1 MQMVLSTKNLQQSL
15 FGQCR
20 LKNNKSRN
28 ILFTFV
34 ANKYVMS
41 IEVNNISKSYG
52 AQKALNQVSFSIQK
66 GEIVGFLG
74 PNGAGKST
82 LMKILTTYIAS
93 DEGSASVNG
102 FDVNSQTKAVQQS
115 IGYLPEHNPLYLDLY
130 VREYLAFNADVYQVA
145 KSRIEEV
152 IQLTGLSNE
161 SHKKIGQLSKGYRQ
175 RVGLANAL
183 LHNPDVLILDEP
195 TTGLD
200 PNQLVEIRN
209 VIKNVGKDKTVFL
222 STHIMQEVEAICDR
236 VIIID
241 KGKIVA
247 DKKLDNLI
255 STDKK
260 QIIEV
265 EFDLAVEQELIAKI
279 ENLTSYKNTHDMIW
293 ELTFNADKDMR
304 PAVFDFA
311 NANGLKT
318 LQLNQKNKNLET
330 VFREMTK

>member
-1 MQMVLSTKNLQQSL
+1 
-15 FGQCR
+15 
-20 LKNNKSRN
+20 
-28 ILFTFV
+28 
-34 ANKYVMS
+34 MS

-52 AQKALNQVSFSIQK
+52 AQKALDNISFAVKK

-82 LMKILTTYIAS
+82 LMKILTTYIDA
-93 DEGSASVNG
+93 DEGSAVVNE
-102 FDVNSQTKAVQQS
+102 FDVTSQAKAVQQS

-130 VREYLAFNADVYQVA
+130 VREYLAFNADVYKVA

-152 IQLTGLSNE
+152 IQLTGLITE
-161 SHKKIGQLSKGYRQ
+161 SHKKIGQLSKGFRQ

-255 STDKK
+255 SSETA

-265 EFDLAVEQELIAKI
+265 EFDYKVEEQLIAKI

-318 LQLNQKNKNLET
+318 LQLNQKNKNLEA
-330 VFREMTK
+330 VFREITK

>member
-1 MQMVLSTKNLQQSL
+1 
-15 FGQCR
+15 
-20 LKNNKSRN
+20 
-28 ILFTFV
+28 
-34 ANKYVMS
+34 MS

-52 AQKALNQVSFSIQK
+52 AQKALENISFSIKK

-82 LMKILTTYIAS
+82 LMKILTTYIAA

-102 FDVNSQTKAVQQS
+102 FDVNSQARAVQQS

-130 VREYLAFNADVYQVA
+130 VREYLAFNADVYKVP

-152 IQLTGLSNE
+152 IQLTGLSAE
-161 SHKKIGQLSKGYRQ
+161 SHKEIGQLSKGFRQ

-209 VIKNVGKDKTVFL
+209 VIKNVGNDKTVFL

-236 VIIID
+236 VIIINN
-241 KGKIVA
+241 GKIVA

-255 STDKK
+255 STEKE
-260 QIIEV
+260 QVIEV
-265 EFDLAVEQELIAKI
+265 EFDYKVEEQLIAKI
-279 ENLTSYKNTHDMIW
+279 ENLTSFKNTHDMIW

-318 LQLNQKNKNLET
+318 LQLNQKNKNLEA
-330 VFREMTK
+330 VFREITK

>member
-1 MQMVLSTKNLQQSL
+1 
-15 FGQCR
+15 
-20 LKNNKSRN
+20 
-28 ILFTFV
+28 
-34 ANKYVMS
+34 MS
-41 IEVNNISKSYG
+41 IEVNTISKSYG
-52 AQKALNQVSFSIQK
+52 AQKALDNVSFSIQK

-82 LMKILTTYIAS
+82 LMKILTTYIAA
-93 DEGSASVNG
+93 DEGTAIVNG
-102 FDVNSQTKAVQQS
+102 FDISTKTKAVQQS

-130 VREYLAFNADVYQVA
+130 VREYLAFNTDVYNVS
-145 KSRIEEV
+145 KSRIQEV
-152 IQLTGLSNE
+152 IELTGLTTE

-247 DKKLDNLI
+247 DKKIETLI
-255 STDKK
+255 SSDNE
-260 QIIEV
+260 QLIEV
-265 EFDLAVEQELIAKI
+265 EFDKTVTVELLAKI
-279 ENLTSYKNTHDMIW
+279 ENIIAQKNIQNNIW

-330 VFREMTK
+330 VFREMTN

>member
-1 MQMVLSTKNLQQSL
+1 
-15 FGQCR
+15 
-20 LKNNKSRN
+20 
-28 ILFTFV
+28 
-34 ANKYVMS
+34 MS

-52 AQKALNQVSFSIQK
+52 TQKALDNISFTVKK

-82 LMKILTTYIAS
+82 LMKILTTYITA
-93 DEGSASVNG
+93 DEGTAAVNG
-102 FDVNSQTKAVQQS
+102 FDVNTQAKAVQQS

-130 VREYLAFNADVYQVA
+130 VREYLAFNADVYKVA

-152 IQLTGLSNE
+152 IQLTGLSTE

-247 DKKLDNLI
+247 DKQLDNLI
-255 STDKK
+255 SAEAA
-260 QIIEV
+260 QVIEV
-265 EFDLAVEQELIAKI
+265 EFDYKVEEQLIAKI
-279 ENLTSYKNTHDMIW
+279 ENLTSYKNTHDFIW
-293 ELTFNADKDMR
+293 ELTFNADIDMR